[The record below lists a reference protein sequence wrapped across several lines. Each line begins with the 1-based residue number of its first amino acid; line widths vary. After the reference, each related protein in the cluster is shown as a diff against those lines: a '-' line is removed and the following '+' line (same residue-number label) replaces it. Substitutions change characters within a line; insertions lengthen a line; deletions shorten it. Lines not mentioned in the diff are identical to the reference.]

1 MVVGTCSILDSIT
14 YCHNSYSYYC
24 TFRKGLEMIM
34 ILALVFL
41 FGALVCYAS
50 CCAVARADRMS
61 EEYYLLKEQEK
72 RSENLKNSEKSDI
85 I

>member
-1 MVVGTCSILDSIT
+1 
-14 YCHNSYSYYC
+14 
-24 TFRKGLEMIM
+24 MIM

-50 CCAVARADRMS
+50 CCVAARADRMS
-61 EEYYLLKEQEK
+61 EEYYLLKIQE
-72 RSENLKNSEKSDI
+72 RQSENLKKSEKSDI